1 MFEKLS
7 DIFIAAAEKYLTAVD
22 ANPGK
27 SNQHEIGG
35 LKKAGI
41 ADLIGYPENGGKY
54 HIPVTMVYIDSD
66 GHEPIICEDR
76 MSWYDTRF
84 NQAHRSP
91 EFRLYYRSNEV
102 TEQMREGDFFLIALT
117 QDNSLL
123 VVITP
128 PNSDTEKQLR
138 VIFGALSVNSDNKLR
153 KIPVDESSLI
163 APVRLMLA
171 ELGIEFYAKSDADG
185 ELLSRMLS
193 EFGVIFPKTK
203 IFSDF
208 SRAILKERYSAIEQP
223 DDALLAW
230 MDYEERLFRILERH
244 IVSERLKAGFG
255 KSGHDVD
262 EFIQFSLSVQN
273 RRKSRVGH
281 AFENHITEIL
291 IQNKVRFEKGVY
303 TEGKQKPDFLFPGR
317 TAYLDPHFNQNK
329 LFMLA
334 AKTTCKER
342 WRQVL
347 AEAEKIRVKHLI
359 TLEPSISEDQTKQM
373 RAHMV
378 QLVVPKPIQETF
390 TVQQKADLVSLLE
403 FINNIKEF

>member
-1 MFEKLS
+1 MFEKLN

-22 ANPGK
+22 AEPRK

-41 ADLIGYPENGGKY
+41 ADLIGYPHNGGKY
-54 HIPVTMVYIDSD
+54 HLPVTMVYLESD
-66 GHEPIICEDR
+66 GHEPIICEDK
-76 MSWYDTRF
+76 MSWYDTRYY
-84 NQAHRSP
+84 QAHRSP
-91 EFRLYYRSNEV
+91 EFRLYYRSNVV
-102 TEQMREGDFFLIALT
+102 TERMREGDFFLIALAR
-117 QDNSLL
+117 DNSLL
-123 VVITP
+123 VIVTP
-128 PNSDTEKQLR
+128 PGSDAERQLR
-138 VIFGALSVNSDNKLR
+138 VIFGSLSATANNKLR

-163 APVRLMLA
+163 APIRLMLA
-171 ELGIEFYAKSDADG
+171 ELGIEFYAKSDSDDD
-185 ELLSRMLS
+185 LLNQMLS
-193 EFGVIFPKTK
+193 EFGAGFPKTK

-208 SRAILKERYSAIEQP
+208 SRRFLKDRYSAVEQP

-244 IVSERLKAGFG
+244 IVSERLKTGFG
-255 KSGHDVD
+255 NSGHDVD

-291 IQNKVRFEKGVY
+291 IQNKVKFEKGVY

-347 AEAEKIRVKHLI
+347 AEAEKIRIKHLI

-390 TVQQKADLVSLLE
+390 TVQQKANLVSLLE

>member
-7 DIFIAAAEKYLTAVD
+7 DIFIAAAEKYLTTVD

-66 GHEPIICEDR
+66 GHEPIICEDK

-102 TEQMREGDFFLIALT
+102 TERMREGDFFLIALT

-128 PNSDTEKQLR
+128 PSSDTEKQLR

-153 KIPVDESSLI
+153 KIPVDESTLI

-171 ELGIEFYAKSDADG
+171 ELGIEFYAKSDVDG

-193 EFGVIFPKTK
+193 EFGVTFPKTK

-208 SRAILKERYSAIEQP
+208 SRTILKERYSAIEQP

-317 TAYLDPHFNQNK
+317 AAYLDPQFNQGK

-359 TLEPSISEDQTKQM
+359 TLEPAISEEQTTQM
-373 RAHMV
+373 LKLGV
-378 QLVVPKPIQETF
+378 QLIVPEKIQNSYSHNQREY
-390 TVQQKADLVSLLE
+390 VWSLE
-403 FINNIKEF
+403 DFIKIIN